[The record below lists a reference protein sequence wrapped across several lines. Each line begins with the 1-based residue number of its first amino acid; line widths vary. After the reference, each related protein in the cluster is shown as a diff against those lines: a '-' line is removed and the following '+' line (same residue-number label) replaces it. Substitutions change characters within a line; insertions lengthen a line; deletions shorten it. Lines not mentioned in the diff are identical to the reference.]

1 MRVALFS
8 DTHGQLMRLPMA
20 QRLLG
25 RVDAVIHLGDLARD
39 GEIIGQAL
47 GAPCY
52 AVRGNCD
59 GCCGA
64 PEERVLE
71 LDGVRLLCVHGH
83 RYPDLY
89 RLSLRAEEERCMA
102 ALFGHT
108 HIPLQEAHGKT
119 LLVNPG
125 SLSRPRGGSRPGYA
139 LLEIACGSLRV
150 QSFSV

>member
-1 MRVALFS
+1 MRIAVFS
-8 DTHGQLMRLPMA
+8 DTHGLLVRLPMA

-25 RVDAVIHLGDLARD
+25 RVDAVIHLGDFARD
-39 GEIIGQAL
+39 GEVIGQAL
-47 GAPCY
+47 GATCY

-59 GCCGA
+59 CGCGA

-83 RYPDLY
+83 RYPELY
-89 RLSLRAEEERCMA
+89 RLSLRAEEERCTA

-108 HIPLQEAHGKT
+108 HIPLQEAHGET

-125 SLSRPRGGSRPGYA
+125 SLSRPRGGSRPGCA

-150 QSFSV
+150 HSFSV